1 MGLVWSLISN
11 SIQTIIADF
20 AISVIDAVLFFL
32 VLLALAVVT
41 VFLFWAIIS
50 FCKWLVSRCAR
61 GSRYRP
67 L

>member
-32 VLLALAVVT
+32 MLLALAVVT
-41 VFLFWAIIS
+41 VFLFWLIVAIGRS
-50 FCKWLVSRCAR
+50 LVARCSRGA
-61 GSRYRP
+61 RYRP
-67 L
+67 V

>member
-32 VLLALAVVT
+32 MLLALAIVT
-41 VFLFWAIIS
+41 VFLFWLIVTIGRI
-50 FCKWLVSRCAR
+50 LVARCSRGA
-61 GSRYRP
+61 RYRP
-67 L
+67 I